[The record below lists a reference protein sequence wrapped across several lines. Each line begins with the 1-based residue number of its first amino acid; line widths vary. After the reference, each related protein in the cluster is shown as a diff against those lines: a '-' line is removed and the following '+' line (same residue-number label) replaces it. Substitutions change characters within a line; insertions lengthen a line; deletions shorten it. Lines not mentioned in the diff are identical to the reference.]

1 MLRDTLK
8 TLLEAYG
15 GSGSEHGVA
24 EAIRT
29 LLEGHVDSMKTDVMG
44 NLIVRKGKKT
54 EEVITGRKTIVLS

>member
-44 NLIVRKGKKT
+44 NLIVEKYGCR
-54 EEVITGRKTIVLS
+54 

>member
-29 LLEGHVDSMKTDVMG
+29 LLKAT
-44 NLIVRKGKKT
+44 
-54 EEVITGRKTIVLS
+54 